1 MDRLLM
7 NSELKQINPKVEN
20 YQYKRHTKATFHAFR
35 KYFNTCLANCDVNL
49 SIKERLMGHSA
60 SMGLDDSYFRPTE
73 KQLLLEY
80 SKAINELTINEENRL
95 KKKVNELQEKQDKI
109 ERLVSRIDGLEKQL
123 GFI

>member
-1 MDRLLM
+1 
-7 NSELKQINPKVEN
+7 
-20 YQYKRHTKATFHAFR
+20 
-35 KYFNTCLANCDVNL
+35 
-49 SIKERLMGHSA
+49 MGHSA

-95 KKKVNELQEKQDKI
+95 KKKVTELQEKQDKI

-123 GFI
+123 GIGII